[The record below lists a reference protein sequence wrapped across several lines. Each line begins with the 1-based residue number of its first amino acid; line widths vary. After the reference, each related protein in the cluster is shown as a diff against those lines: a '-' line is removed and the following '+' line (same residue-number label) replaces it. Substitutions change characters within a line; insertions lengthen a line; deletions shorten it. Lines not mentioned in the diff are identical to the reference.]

1 MTSLF
6 KQKKTIISISTI
18 KHIIRKT
25 SSLVSCFS
33 ECINFKDNEA
43 SDATLIK
50 QMQIWIVL
58 FEFQIN
64 GIIIYE
70 IHPLSHKQI
79 SNYRR
84 ILELIIIMHVQYLFL
99 FSSSSM
105 LYGLGLAMIWLWNTY
120 KHEIIHKKGFLKHI
134 SRPPWLAQPQY
145 LHCSTTAKHTIGDK
159 IIRAEEVNDFDG
171 RQQSSTVGR
180 WPGAKSSPQSEKATC
195 NAGQQK
201 TL

>member
-1 MTSLF
+1 MGRDYAKQPAKFLIPLIWWKFHFKNIHILSLCYCGV
-6 KQKKTIISISTI
+6 
-18 KHIIRKT
+18 KHLLKEI
-25 SSLVSCFS
+25 L
-33 ECINFKDNEA
+33 
-43 SDATLIK
+43 
-50 QMQIWIVL
+50 
-58 FEFQIN
+58 FQIHIN
-64 GIIIYE
+64 M
-70 IHPLSHKQI
+70 K
-79 SNYRR
+79 
-84 ILELIIIMHVQYLFL
+84 LF
-99 FSSSSM
+99 
-105 LYGLGLAMIWLWNTY
+105 I
-120 KHEIIHKKGFLKHI
+120 KRGFLKHI

>member
-1 MTSLF
+1 MKTKPTYISIQIFLF
-6 KQKKTIISISTI
+6 KFIKIIRRIRSCKKFVQCKIWHPFYAKIIVSISTI
-18 KHIIRKT
+18 KHILRKT
-25 SSLVSCFS
+25 SSLVSCS
-33 ECINFKDNEA
+33 SKCINFRDNEA

-105 LYGLGLAMIWLWNTY
+105 LYGLGLAMIWLWNEY
-120 KHEIIHKKGFLKHI
+120 KHEI
-134 SRPPWLAQPQY
+134 
-145 LHCSTTAKHTIGDK
+145 
-159 IIRAEEVNDFDG
+159 
-171 RQQSSTVGR
+171 
-180 WPGAKSSPQSEKATC
+180 
-195 NAGQQK
+195 
-201 TL
+201 